1 MMETHCGNFGPQVLS
16 RREMLQRAGM
26 GFGSLALLDLLLRDR
41 VLGAADPDADG
52 RRDVFVF
59 DSAARR
65 LDLLGIGA
73 EGAAEHRRID
83 GVPAA
88 GQQPAALGDFD
99 GDGRADVAWHDA
111 GAATL
116 GVWRLDGSRVLGT
129 SDLPTGLSDGWT
141 VAAAAD
147 FDADG
152 RSDLLWRDA
161 ATGTLG
167 LWFMDGGGL
176 AGRARVDLR
185 PLPGRVI
192 VAAGD
197 FDGDG
202 HVDLLE
208 RRRSGT
214 LAALLLDGTVARAK
228 TPISKLAAGD
238 RVVRS
243 DGGAAR

>member
-1 MMETHCGNFGPQVLS
+1 MG
-16 RREMLQRAGM
+16 RRVV
-26 GFGSLALLDLLLRDR
+26 
-41 VLGAADPDADG
+41 VLGG
-52 RRDVFVF
+52 TGF
-59 DSAARR
+59 
-65 LDLLGIGA
+65 I
-73 EGAAEHRRID
+73 
-83 GVPAA
+83 
-88 GQQPAALGDFD
+88 
-99 GDGRADVAWHDA
+99 GRAYAWRC
-111 GAATL
+111 AAH
-116 GVWRLDGSRVLGT
+116 
-129 SDLPTGLSDGWT
+129 GLSQQLT
-141 VAAAAD
+141 IPT
-147 FDADG
+147 
-152 RSDLLWRDA
+152 RSPA
-161 ATGTLG
+161 HGS
-167 LWFMDGGGL
+167 
-176 AGRARVDLR
+176 DLR